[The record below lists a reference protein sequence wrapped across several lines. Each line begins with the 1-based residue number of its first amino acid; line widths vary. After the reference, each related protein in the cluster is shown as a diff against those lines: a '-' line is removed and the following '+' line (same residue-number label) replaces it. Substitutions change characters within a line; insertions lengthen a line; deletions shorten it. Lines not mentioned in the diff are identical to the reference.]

1 MMKSPL
7 NRRHFLRGT
16 GALLALPALE
26 SIGFRAFASTA
37 VTTPPKR
44 LMFMGIGY
52 GVTSETWFPDLNDK
66 GSGYKL
72 PAGLKA
78 LARHKEDFTIVQ
90 GCRHQFSRQAHWG
103 STYWLTG
110 ANQYGTPGQS
120 FSNTISAD
128 QVAAAQF
135 GKHTRYTSIQLGTD
149 PNDRNGHGPGN
160 SLAWDRRGKPLSAWN
175 SPLETYLKLFG
186 ADDIPI
192 AQRRAMLA
200 EKRSVMDSVLIEA
213 KDMQRGLTKSDT
225 DKLDEYFQSIRD
237 IETRLSKAEK
247 WMDVPKSEGPLEA
260 PEEAL
265 VGRSEIEMMYKL
277 MVAAIQTDNTRVIT
291 YREPGSR
298 LLSSIGAGGNPHNV
312 SHYRLGAE
320 TEVSSKMRDKA
331 HSELLA
337 GLIDQLKTTKEA
349 DGSSLF
355 DHVALAFGSNIRSIH
370 YLNNPPTLIS
380 GGGANLKLG
389 QNLVLKEGTP
399 LNNVWLT
406 MLQGIGV
413 NAERHGDSTGI
424 VSELQA

>member
-1 MMKSPL
+1 MKTTL
-7 NRRHFLRGT
+7 QRRHFLRGA
-16 GALLALPALE
+16 GALIALPTLE
-26 SIGFRAFASTA
+26 SIGFRRFASAA
-37 VTTPPKR
+37 VTPPPKR

-66 GSGYKL
+66 GAGYKL
-72 PAGLKA
+72 PEGLKP

-90 GCRHQFSRQAHWG
+90 GCKHQFSRQAHWG

-135 GKHTRYTSIQLGTD
+135 GEHTRYTSIQLAAD

-160 SLAWDRRGKPLSAWN
+160 SLAWDQRGKPLSAWT
-175 SPLETYLKLFG
+175 SPLETYLKLF
-186 ADDIPI
+186 AKDDIPL

-200 EKRSVMDSVLIEA
+200 EERSVLDSVMIEA

-247 WMDVPKSEGPLEA
+247 WMEVPKSEAPLEA

-277 MVAAIQTDNTRVIT
+277 MVAAIQTDSTRVLT

-312 SHYRLGAE
+312 SHYRIGAE

-337 GLIDQLKTTKEA
+337 GLIDLLKDTKEV

-370 YLNNPPTLIS
+370 YLTNPPTLIS

-389 QNLVLKEGTP
+389 QNLVLEEDTP

-406 MLQGIGV
+406 MLQGVGV
-413 NAERHGDSTGI
+413 NAESHGDSTGV